1 MAKNKKKEMKEIEI
15 DGVKYSVQLPIA
27 DFIQKLHVEKNQL
40 GALVADWVKIQDAMQ
55 SVGKKL
61 GEYFEE
67 MSKANETSGNS
78 TKSDA

>member
-1 MAKNKKKEMKEIEI
+1 MAKSKKKEMKEIEI
-15 DGVKYSVQLPIA
+15 DGAKYSVQLAVA

-40 GALVADWVKIQDAMQ
+40 GALVADWVRIQDAMH

-67 MSKANETSGNS
+67 IAKANETSRNS
-78 TKSDA
+78 SKPKA